1 MSVVR
6 IYTKFE
12 WRREVRVMSTVL
24 NSERESKKRGGI
36 HSLWFKR
43 GKGVR
48 EGTLFCFLSFGE
60 IQRGSGFV

>member
-1 MSVVR
+1 
-6 IYTKFE
+6 
-12 WRREVRVMSTVL
+12 MSTVL